1 MVYNYLITLKKP
13 DYRLADQVSQLLYI
27 FALLAFGYFYYLFP
41 KSGIVYLVIG
51 TAILFVWVL
60 TLRKKSKKGE
70 AFFRLGLLLAAIGW
84 IIGPERNIWMAVL
97 YAVAGIIEKQVKFS
111 QEIGFSPEEISI
123 NTVPRK
129 VIKWNEVSNV
139 LIKDSMITIDQK
151 NNKLMQKEIE
161 GYVTKDIENE
171 FNEFALKQIQN
182 PFPETKE
189 S

>member
-1 MVYNYLITLKKP
+1 
-13 DYRLADQVSQLLYI
+13 
-27 FALLAFGYFYYLFP
+27 
-41 KSGIVYLVIG
+41 
-51 TAILFVWVL
+51 
-60 TLRKKSKKGE
+60 
-70 AFFRLGLLLAAIGW
+70 
-84 IIGPERNIWMAVL
+84 
-97 YAVAGIIEKQVKFS
+97 VAGIIEKQVKFS